1 MRERELGGVRKGGD
15 GTGASAGAGQERGGP
30 LSNAVLLQ
38 QVGLQV
44 LAGLEGLT
52 THAARHPLPATVH
65 VGHVLLQVTHCAVA
79 AATRLTPRP
88 NLLLLLRVLLLCGML
103 LRVLP
108 QLEGARPAFIGGGCR
123 PRGKLYPLLVGGGGV
138 EGPQLRHQHRQVEV
152 T

>member
-1 MRERELGGVRKGGD
+1 MRERELGGVRVGGD
-15 GTGASAGAGQERGGP
+15 GAGAGQKRGGS
-30 LSNAVLLQ
+30 LSDAVLLQ

-44 LAGLEGLT
+44 LAGLEGL
-52 THAARHPLPATVH
+52 AAHPTRHPLPTAVH
-65 VGHVLLQVTHCAVA
+65 VGHVLLQVTHGAVA
-79 AATRLTPRP
+79 AAASLAPRP
-88 NLLLLLRVLLLCGML
+88 HLLLLLLVLLLCGVL

-108 QLEGARPAFIGGGCR
+108 QLQGARPAFRRSGCR

>member
-1 MRERELGGVRKGGD
+1 MREGELGGVRVGGN
-15 GTGASAGAGQERGGP
+15 GASAGAGQEWGGP
-30 LSNAVLLQ
+30 LPDAVLLQ

-44 LAGLEGLT
+44 LSGLEGLAAHT
-52 THAARHPLPATVH
+52 ARHPLPAAVH
-65 VGHVLLQVTHCAVA
+65 VGHVLLEVTHSAVA
-79 AATRLTPRP
+79 AAARLAPRP
-88 NLLLLLRVLLLCGML
+88 NLLLLLWVLLLCRVL